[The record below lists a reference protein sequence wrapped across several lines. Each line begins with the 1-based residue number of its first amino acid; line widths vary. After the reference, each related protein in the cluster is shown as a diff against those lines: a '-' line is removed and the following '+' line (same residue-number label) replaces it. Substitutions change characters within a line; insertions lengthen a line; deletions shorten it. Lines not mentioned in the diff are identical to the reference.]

1 LKAGVKEMAMSMR
14 RGLEAICGI
23 VAGGLGLV
31 TLVYVLFFLPAYAG
45 SGSTCDST
53 GHCVDYQLSN
63 QTVAQVNGAA
73 TLAPT
78 IVVGVLLFVAI
89 FAGALWDGLRDE
101 LPAKVLLWTA
111 TVLFTVGI
119 FLAILSIGLFFTPVW
134 LLAIMASILALT
146 RARGQRSGMA

>member
-1 LKAGVKEMAMSMR
+1 MSMR

-53 GHCVDYQLSN
+53 GHCVDYKLPNTTIAEN
-63 QTVAQVNGAA
+63 QGVASLV
-73 TLAPT
+73 PV

-111 TVLFTVGI
+111 TVLLTVGI
-119 FLAILSIGLFFTPVW
+119 FLAILSIGLFFMPAW

>member
-1 LKAGVKEMAMSMR
+1 LKAGVKEIVMSMR

-31 TLVYVLFFLPAYAG
+31 TLVYVLFFLPAYTG
-45 SGSTCDST
+45 RGTTCDSS
-53 GHCVDYQLSN
+53 GHCADHQLPE
-63 QTVAQVNGAA
+63 TVAQVNGAA
-73 TLAPT
+73 TLVP
-78 IVVGVLLFVAI
+78 IIIVGVLLFVAI

-111 TVLFTVGI
+111 TVLLTVVI
-119 FLAILSIGLFFTPVW
+119 FLAILSIGMFFTPAW

>member
-1 LKAGVKEMAMSMR
+1 MAMSMR

-53 GHCVDYQLSN
+53 GHCVDYKLPNTTIAEN
-63 QTVAQVNGAA
+63 QGVASLV
-73 TLAPT
+73 PV

-111 TVLFTVGI
+111 TVLLTVGI
-119 FLAILSIGLFFTPVW
+119 FLAILSIGMFFTPAW

-146 RARGQRSGMA
+146 RARSQRSGMA